1 MVEKKIHDSDLG
13 DITVR
18 ISTRAVH
25 MRLQVL
31 KGVVIA
37 TLPQGGNI
45 DRLINFIQSNRDRL
59 RASLAKYPAQ
69 SLITEKTEMKTV
81 SFSLHVFCTDRDSFY
96 MRLEHDVLNIAC
108 PAKTDFADS
117 RVQALL
123 KKWIEKVLRC
133 EATRL
138 LPERLNTLALTNHF
152 SFTSVKINKS
162 STRWGSCT
170 ARKGINLSLSLM
182 LLPWSLID
190 YVLLHELCH
199 TVEMNHGSRFWELLD
214 RVTNGQSQN
223 LRRELKRY
231 HTF

>member
-1 MVEKKIHDSDLG
+1 MVEKKIYDSDLG

-37 TLPQGGNI
+37 TLPQGGNM
-45 DRLINFIQSNRDRL
+45 DRLIDFIHVNKDRL

-69 SLITEKTEMKTV
+69 PLITEKTEMKTA
-81 SFSLHVFCTDRDSFY
+81 SFSLHVFPMERDNFY
-96 MRLEHDVLNIAC
+96 MRLENNVLNIAC
-108 PAKTDFADS
+108 PAKTNFADGC
-117 RVQALL
+117 VQTLL
-123 KKWIEKVLRC
+123 KKWIEKALRY

-138 LPERLNTLALTNHF
+138 LPERLNELALMNHF
-152 SFTSVKINKS
+152 SFSSVKINKS

-199 TVEMNHGSRFWELLD
+199 TVEMNHSSRFWKLLD
-214 RVTNGQSQN
+214 SVTNGQSQN
-223 LRRELKRY
+223 LKRELKLH

>member
-1 MVEKKIHDSDLG
+1 MVEKKIQDPDLG
-13 DITVR
+13 DVTVR

-37 TLPQGGNI
+37 TLPQWGNI
-45 DRLINFIQSNRDRL
+45 DRLIDFIQLNKDRL
-59 RASLAKYPAQ
+59 RASLAKYPAPP
-69 SLITEKTEMKTV
+69 LITENTEMKTV
-81 SFSLHVFCTDRDSFY
+81 SFSLHVFCTDRDHFY
-96 MRLEHDVLNIAC
+96 MSLENNVLNIAC
-108 PAKTDFADS
+108 PAKTNFADS

-123 KKWIEKVLRC
+123 RKWIEKILRY

-138 LPERLNTLALTNHF
+138 LPERLNALALTNHF
-152 SFTSVKINKS
+152 SFSSVKINKS

-199 TVEMNHGSRFWELLD
+199 TVEMNHGPRFWKLLD
-214 RVTNGQSQN
+214 KVTNEQSQN